1 MGENAGVQAMKRPLQ
16 QFFRMGW
23 RAGFL
28 IGCLLWWIGIGHV
41 FGADET
47 LAVPSKKTDGH
58 SALIIGDSLGLC
70 GFGKR
75 LDQRLRES
83 VHFKK
88 VHTYMACG
96 TVPLS
101 WLQMDGY
108 RNARTLCGFWS
119 IEGEGKAVKN
129 LQDTYGMSKGYRPAA
144 HAIPKMEE
152 LLSRLKPQVLV
163 VQLGTN
169 LHGIFSDNTTVVPE
183 RHGPTLKRYIA
194 PFLERLAVPDG
205 SLRKVYWVCPPKS
218 GRMSEAVQ
226 DFILATV
233 KREAGKMATV
243 IDSRE
248 LIKFPYAGMSADKEH
263 FFGAD
268 MTKWADAVYETIQ
281 GDLDTAGLPKKLEGL
296 GVQGGPGVVFKE
308 GVKPD
313 LIRLKVRL
321 ASRSPVLDFNQ
332 LLPYQESAVIYRY
345 EVLRVLEG
353 KYSDAHVL
361 VCHPAHIRLQAQALN
376 RYSQGGVYEMHL
388 MDLDSSRWSAIKTS
402 DHTGRPELPRYIQMA
417 DEKRFPTG
425 VSDSGNGNEDE
436 SK

>member
-1 MGENAGVQAMKRPLQ
+1 MGED
-16 QFFRMGW
+16 
-23 RAGFL
+23 AGFQTMNGVYQRGVRL
-28 IGCLLWWIGIGHV
+28 GLLGWVLGVLMGVGVAAGV
-41 FGADET
+41 FGAD
-47 LAVPSKKTDGH
+47 PSTKKSESH

-83 VHFKK
+83 AHFRK

-101 WLQMDGY
+101 WIQMDGY
-108 RNARTLCGFWS
+108 RNARTVCGFWS

-129 LQDTYGMSKGYRPAA
+129 QQDTYGMSKGYRPAA
-144 HAIPKMEE
+144 HSVPKMED

-183 RHGPTLKRYIA
+183 RHGPILKRYIT

-218 GRMSEAVQ
+218 GRMSAAVQ
-226 DFILATV
+226 DFIFATV
-233 KREAGKMATV
+233 KREAGSMATV

-248 LIKFPYAGMSADKEH
+248 LIQYPYAGMSADKEH

-268 MTKWADAVYETIQ
+268 MTKWADAVYERIQ
-281 GDLDTAGLPKKLEGL
+281 GELDTTGLPKKLEGSGTPGL
-296 GVQGGPGVVFKE
+296 PGVAFKD
-308 GVKPD
+308 GVNPD
-313 LIRLKVRL
+313 FVRLKVRL
-321 ASRSPVLDFNQ
+321 AGKSPVLDFNQ

-345 EVLRVLEG
+345 EVLRVLDG
-353 KYSDAHVL
+353 KYSDAQVL

-402 DHTGRPELPRYIQMA
+402 DHTGRPELPRYIQVS
-417 DEKRFPTG
+417 DEKRFPSG
-425 VSDSGNGNEDE
+425 VVDSGDSKGDE
-436 SK
+436 EK